1 MKEWIVL
8 WRRGSQARQP
18 IFRVKSHESCH
29 TPIFLTIQLKN
40 TDRSSGNIPLGLVP
54 LPRVYGHEAQTAT
67 IATAER
73 ETDGVQKGLCVNA
86 HPQGAQDCDDQLV
99 CVEHLSVIKV
109 ASAHD
114 QGRKEGASCVRDR
127 DGSDVEMVTIEAVQ
141 QGESERMHMLQES
154 ETMHMLQ
161 PLPHPTN
168 CSGQGDKRVGEK
180 DKEEEE
186 EDEWRN
192 MNGVATGIL
201 LLCLA
206 LLYFIFR

>member
-1 MKEWIVL
+1 MSHANL
-8 WRRGSQARQP
+8 WSQVTQ
-18 IFRVKSHESCH
+18 VMSHESCH
-29 TPIFLTIQLKN
+29 TPIFLTIQWKN
-40 TDRSSGNIPLGLVP
+40 TDRSSGDIPLGLVP

-67 IATAER
+67 IAIAER

-86 HPQGAQDCDDQLV
+86 QPQGAQDCDDQLV
-99 CVEHLSVIKV
+99 CNKHLSVIQV
-109 ASAHD
+109 ACAHD
-114 QGRKEGASCVRDR
+114 QGSKEGASCVRDR
-127 DGSDVEMVTIEAVQ
+127 DGGDVEMVTIEALQ
-141 QGESERMHMLQES
+141 QGES
-154 ETMHMLQ
+154 ETMHMLK
-161 PLPHPTN
+161 PLPHPNLSHTSWSSHPTN

-201 LLCLA
+201 LLCLS